1 MSSFVARYYY
11 CLTDDAGPNQSLAS
25 ILNQNEF
32 TEVAAKT
39 AVDFT
44 SPAGFYWHLTDNS
57 GKMAILA
64 VKTPAVE
71 GDWTAALKSL
81 QDWEI
86 QSGLCNEDLVG
97 KLTVLV
103 SSDHSPG
110 EYLTSA
116 VPFLPIRAASYPS
129 GEAPLVKLPI
139 DRRDSQAVYIL
150 RSPSGDT
157 AADGLLGRRLPNL
170 HAQMIYL
177 SELNAV
183 LRDRDNTIC
192 IEREDL
198 SQQLIRILH
207 TKLVM
212 NQPAMDANKELENEI
227 EGLATAYA
235 KLVSDKKLVSDG
247 IRRMEVMLKGAQR
260 KFLNEAALRLDKEAV
275 DAILAAYHN
284 RVRDLYDLH
293 EDLVV
298 AEENYQAAINVV
310 QSKIQVMNSRT
321 NLETQ
326 EQIRELLHINLE
338 MQKQSLVY
346 QFAAGLI
353 EFIILAYYS
362 LSIWTNVAPVAA
374 AVIPGWLKF
383 IFVFLFS
390 GTTVA
395 ATHYL
400 SEFLQGDPHVR
411 RRLILI
417 GIVLAI
423 ILLAIILGTW
433 SANLTPG
440 IQPPAPAH

>member
-1 MSSFVARYYY
+1 MSSFVVRYYY
-11 CLTDDAGPNQSLAS
+11 CLKDDTGPNQSLAN
-25 ILNQNEF
+25 ILGQNGY
-32 TEVAAKT
+32 TALATKT
-39 AVDFT
+39 PVDFT
-44 SPAGFYWHLTDNS
+44 RPAGFYFDLADNS

-64 VKTPAVE
+64 VKTPAID
-71 GDWTAALKSL
+71 GDWTPALKSL
-81 QDWEI
+81 QDLET
-86 QSGLCNEDLVG
+86 QSALCNEDLIG

-103 SSDHSPG
+103 TSDHSSA
-110 EYLTSA
+110 EYISSA
-116 VPFLPIRAASYPS
+116 VPLLPIRNALFPS
-129 GEAPLVKLPI
+129 GEAPLIKLSI
-139 DRRDSQAVYIL
+139 DRKDSEAVYIYNN
-150 RSPSGDT
+150 PPADT

-183 LRDRDNTIC
+183 MRDRDNTIC

-198 SQQLIRILH
+198 SKKLIRILH

-227 EGLATAYA
+227 EGLATDYA

-260 KFLNEAALRLDKEAV
+260 QFLNEAAMRLDKEAV

-284 RVRDLYDLH
+284 RIRNLHELH
-293 EDLVV
+293 EDLIVV
-298 AEENYQAAINVV
+298 EENYQAAINVV

-346 QFAAGLI
+346 QYAAGLI

-390 GTTVA
+390 GTTVV

-400 SEFLQGDPHVR
+400 SEFLQGDTHVR
-411 RRLILI
+411 RKLVLIA
-417 GIVLAI
+417 IVLVV
-423 ILLAIILGTW
+423 ILLAIIIGTW

-440 IQPPAPAH
+440 IQPSAPAH